1 MRRGRKVTCGLVA
14 GLVAALFAGA
24 GVASAHAEL
33 LSSTPQPGAVL
44 AAGPKNVTLTFN
56 ENVEISLGAIR
67 LFDGTGASVDISAAR
82 HPDGHRDAVEVDL
95 PALKNGSYVVDWRV
109 VSADSHP
116 VHAAFTFQVGPNSNL
131 AAGLLDQIISS
142 SHVGKPAGIG
152 LDVSRSLVTASIAIV
167 FGGLLVCG
175 LGIVPFGKRQRVVI
189 AVAAAVG
196 AIAGLLALP
205 LEVGYTAGRSLGV
218 ITDGSAWRAV
228 FNTPIGLA
236 WTIRAEV
243 IAATAA
249 VLLLAHARSRAK
261 WWQPLLILGLVTV
274 GIASAYGGHGA
285 TGRWHYLG
293 VFLTMLHVS
302 SMAVW
307 LGGLVMLVVS
317 FAEVERVGVQR
328 FSSIALLAVTSIVV
342 TGTIQGFRQIGSI
355 DGLTGTSYGKLLIW
369 KVVAVAGILVVATVA
384 RASTHGRLSLRS
396 AAVPT
401 PASVGAAS
409 AGFDRARLRRAISI
423 ETFLAVV
430 VVVVTSLLMASNPS
444 EASASA
450 PFSSTL
456 TSAGY
461 LATIDVAPARVG
473 ANEVHIYLSSPNS
486 SLEQFDNATVT
497 IQDPSRNVD
506 PIKID
511 VLRAGADHVISNAA
525 TFPYAATWTMV
536 VKVRYGFKEVVFTA
550 DVKVV

>member
-14 GLVAALFAGA
+14 GLVAAIFAGV

-33 LSSTPQPGAVL
+33 LSSTPQPGAVVDT
-44 AAGPKNVTLTFN
+44 APKNVTLTFN

-82 HPDGHRDAVEVDL
+82 HPDGHGDAVEVDL
-95 PALKNGSYVVDWRV
+95 PDLKNGSYVVDWRV

-116 VHAAFTFQVGPNSNL
+116 VHAAFTFQVGPDSNL

-142 SHVGKPAGIG
+142 SHVGKTAGIG
-152 LDVSRSLVTASIAIV
+152 LDVSRSLMTASIAIV

-175 LGIVPFGKRQRVVI
+175 LGIVPFGKHQRVVI

-205 LEVGYTAGRSLGV
+205 LEVGYTAGRSLSV
-218 ITDGSAWRAV
+218 IADGSAWRAV
-228 FNTPIGLA
+228 FDTPIGLA

-249 VLLLAHARSRAK
+249 ILLLAHSRSRAK

-317 FAEVERVGVQR
+317 FAEVERDGVQR
-328 FSSIALLAVTSIVV
+328 FSSIAMLAVSSIVV

-369 KVVAVAGILVVATVA
+369 KVVAVAGVLVVAAVA
-384 RASTHGRLSLRS
+384 RASTHGRLSLKS
-396 AAVPT
+396 AAPT

-456 TSAGY
+456 TSEGY

-486 SLEQFDNATVT
+486 SLAQFDNATVT

-511 VLRAGADHVISNAA
+511 VIRAGPDHVISNAA
-525 TFPYAATWTMV
+525 TFPYATTWKMV
-536 VKVRYGFKEVVFTA
+536 VKVRYGFKEVIFTS